1 MKEFLL
7 HYGLFLAETATIVV
21 AIGAVIALIVSAIRE
36 GRGNDMGRLE
46 VRHLNEHLKWMA
58 DVLRENM
65 LEGDAL
71 KRDRKRRRKEEK
83 AARKKDSSQ
92 LPQVFVLDFHGD
104 IGASSVTELREEI
117 SAILQVAHDGDEVVL
132 RLESAGGTVH
142 GYGLA
147 ASQLRRIRDRGLR
160 LTITVDK
167 VAASGGYMMA
177 AVGDRILAA
186 PFAIIGSIGVIGQ
199 VPNVNRLLKRH
210 DIDFEMHTAGEF
222 KRTLTIFGE
231 NTDAARDKFRQEL
244 EETHDLFKAFLAGQR
259 PTLPLD
265 AVATGEHWYGT
276 RALELKLVDELRTSD
291 DYLLERAKEHEVF
304 ELHFKP
310 RRSLQERLAHG
321 LARLRGEALSSG
333 PATLAR
339 KNTPDI
345 HAGML

>member
-7 HYGLFLAETATIVV
+7 QYGLFLAEAATLVV
-21 AIGAVIALIVSAIRE
+21 ALGAIIAMIAGAVRE
-36 GRGNDMGRLE
+36 GRGNDVGRME
-46 VRHLNEHLKWMA
+46 VRNLNEHLQWMA

-83 AARKKDSSQ
+83 AARKKDNSQ
-92 LPQVFVLDFHGD
+92 AARVFVLDFDGD
-104 IGASSVTELREEI
+104 IGASHVTELREEI
-117 SAILQVAHDGDEVVL
+117 SAILQVANDGDEVVL

-160 LTITVDK
+160 LTVTVDK

-199 VPNVNRLLKRH
+199 VPNVNRLLKKH
-210 DIDFEMHTAGEF
+210 DIDYEMHTAGEF
-222 KRTLTIFGE
+222 KRTLTVFGE

-244 EETHDLFKAFLAGQR
+244 EETHDLFKAFLASQR
-259 PTLPLD
+259 PSLALD

-276 RALELKLVDELRTSD
+276 RALELRLVDELRTSD
-291 DYLLERAKEHEVF
+291 DYLLERAKDHEVF

-321 LARLRGEALSSG
+321 LARLRGG
-333 PATLAR
+333 PFPGGAATLVR
-339 KNTPDI
+339 KSTPDL